1 MDSKFYFLATICLI
15 GGLVS
20 GYLIASTN
28 LQNQILTYEL
38 RLQSKDAELSSKDT
52 KLQAKDTMIQTLT
65 KMIDSQDAL
74 IQELKANITILQERI
89 EILESQ
95 STQAQTSLRIDSLN
109 WGATP
114 HTTMI
119 ITLRNTGSVAASIES
134 VAMRENQAGTS
145 LVTLTPDPANPKS
158 LNVGAALPF
167 TYMLAAPKL
176 STSYVIRVTA
186 STGFYYELVAPTPSS

>member
-15 GGLVS
+15 GGLVG

-52 KLQAKDTMIQTLT
+52 QLQAKDTIIQTLT
-65 KMIDSQDAL
+65 KMIDSQDVL
-74 IQELKANITILQERI
+74 IQELKANVTKLQERI
-89 EILESQ
+89 ESLESQ
-95 STQAQTSLRIDSLN
+95 STQAQTQLRVDTVN

-119 ITLRNTGSVAASIES
+119 VTMRNTGSVAAMIES
-134 VAMRENQAGTS
+134 VAMRENKAGAS
-145 LVTLTPDPANPKS
+145 SITLTPDPTNPKS
-158 LNVGAALPF
+158 LDIGAALQF
-167 TYMLAAPKL
+167 KYTLVAPGL

-186 STGFYYELVAPTPSS
+186 TTGFYYELVATTPSS